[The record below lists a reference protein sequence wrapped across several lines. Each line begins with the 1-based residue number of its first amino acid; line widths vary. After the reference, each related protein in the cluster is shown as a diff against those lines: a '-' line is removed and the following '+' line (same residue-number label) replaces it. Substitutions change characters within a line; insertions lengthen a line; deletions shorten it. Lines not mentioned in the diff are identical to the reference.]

1 MDRRCRSSRPLYQ
14 MTLLSPR
21 FRDIHWPLQPL
32 RYRLRDIVPMSKLL
46 RYYSPDYLIDLRS
59 QSVRMSRPW
68 MLKYCRSRE
77 LQDSFERS
85 DPMNLCL
92 FDHRLMPRY
101 YQLDRLWYSGLPE
114 KCLKGMYTE
123 SMRMWIG
130 MHRQKWLTESYWS
143 HSSLRMKH
151 PPMPL
156 IVGCHNQL
164 PCSDL
169 EFHSHSMRP
178 ILSLAHLH
186 LHHPLSVNR
195 CHSQVIQ

>member
-178 ILSLAHLH
+178 
-186 LHHPLSVNR
+186 R
-195 CHSQVIQ
+195 WF